1 MVEYLPTEIEPKWQK
16 QWENAGELPV
26 DKIQNWRI
34 NNIED
39 IKIIINYLFEN
50 HLETIQTTAYVQ
62 SANKDAITY
71 IKQKNANILVAY
83 NEWGDH
89 INNVDKYK
97 HLTDFFT
104 LNPSENITKQ
114 IVQKLGKE
122 KTIFAVVQND
132 NINEVL
138 RMKNLGIKYI
148 IIDNVLIYNRQ
159 RIEEVF
165 K

>member
-1 MVEYLPTEIEPKWQK
+1 M
-16 QWENAGELPV
+16 
-26 DKIQNWRI
+26 
-34 NNIED
+34 
-39 IKIIINYLFEN
+39 INY
-50 HLETIQTTAYVQ
+50 
-62 SANKDAITY
+62 
-71 IKQKNANILVAY
+71 ILVAY